1 MSNDSAQG
9 RAVGA
14 HPGSFSGGENFR
26 WTSWAQTDSD
36 PLCARSGTVDSQHRR
51 AMAHAAAELPELQ
64 NCASAFSELVMIV
77 SSHGLFKLTGY
88 LAIKRIYIRL
98 FNDGKDS
105 TSVSFPLQ
113 PLRPHNART
122 RARPRPRLCNPMARA
137 AASTSLTVVSTLGP
151 PVGLTSTATRVA
163 AVTSSRRSS
172 SRFATTSPPKKLIP
186 VRLPPGRA
194 RLATRPSLTG
204 SSATLKM
211 MGIVAVAVLAANAAA
226 LLPVEITATRRRTN
240 LAASSGSRSI

>member
-1 MSNDSAQG
+1 MSNDSAHG
-9 RAVGA
+9 RPVGT
-14 HPGSFSGGENFR
+14 HPGSFSRGEYCR

-88 LAIKRIYIRL
+88 LALKRVYIRL

-113 PLRPHNART
+113 PLKPHNART
-122 RARPRPRLCNPMARA
+122 RARARPRPQSMGGKFFRNHTNFHHAHYSKDHLVRQIF
-137 AASTSLTVVSTLGP
+137 
-151 PVGLTSTATRVA
+151 RH
-163 AVTSSRRSS
+163 SRR
-172 SRFATTSPPKKLIP
+172 TSVSKFRCESNHGTQNGKNGP
-186 VRLPPGRA
+186 VH
-194 RLATRPSLTG
+194 
-204 SSATLKM
+204 
-211 MGIVAVAVLAANAAA
+211 
-226 LLPVEITATRRRTN
+226 
-240 LAASSGSRSI
+240 